1 MLALK
6 LAQHMK
12 TNASRISGTVL
23 QKIRASGR
31 CRKLLARLPVEQH
44 QRYAFD
50 IYSELTAWYQTDSSI
65 EKHYVAL
72 EIPRAQQHVPFRDL
86 FWPIHVANEY
96 LGEYMQEEC
105 LIGEPFA
112 FWSGM
117 QLLRSLNRFFDRAL
131 YFASIG
137 YQESRKTLIL
147 ENHL

>member
-31 CRKLLARLPVEQH
+31 CRELLARLPVEQH
-44 QRYAFD
+44 QRYALD
-50 IYSELTAWYQTDSSI
+50 IYSELTAWLDQTDSSI

-72 EIPRAQQHVPFRDL
+72 EIPRAQKHVSFRDL

-96 LGEYMQEEC
+96 LWEYMQDKC
-105 LIGEPFA
+105 LIGKPFE
-112 FWSGM
+112 F
-117 QLLRSLNRFFDRAL
+117 
-131 YFASIG
+131 
-137 YQESRKTLIL
+137 
-147 ENHL
+147 